1 MASGQAQLDRG
12 RVLPILPFCFFVFF
26 QKKKEKKRDAQEW
39 EVSDFRAGKLNL
51 GGAGTV
57 GQSRVLFILLFFF
70 QFFFFFSEKIKNTK
84 TIKKKDAQE
93 WEVSDFRAGKLNL
106 GGAGTVGQSRVPLHP
121 SLFHFVHFVFFK
133 IKKLKKKS
141 KKDRGLCRRIEQWS
155 WLSTSEEHNKYRAD
169 LFFSFLWRKQQQ
181 QRNNSSWWRRTKQLG
196 IKRLFE
202 LYLMKVDAVHVGH
215 RAWSKQKAQS
225 AGVYFYILFPSKQFW
240 RAQMDAGVNW
250 ADHRLNSQYHDI
262 LSIHG
267 RKQNR
272 KE

>member
-1 MASGQAQLDRG
+1 M
-12 RVLPILPFCFFVFF
+12 
-26 QKKKEKKRDAQEW
+26 QKDWTVELT
-39 EVSDFRAGKLNL
+39 VNL
-51 GGAGTV
+51 WRTQQV
-57 GQSRVLFILLFFF
+57 QSWP
-70 QFFFFFSEKIKNTK
+70 FFFF
-84 TIKKKDAQE
+84 
-93 WEVSDFRAGKLNL
+93 
-106 GGAGTVGQSRVPLHP
+106 
-121 SLFHFVHFVFFK
+121 
-133 IKKLKKKS
+133 
-141 KKDRGLCRRIEQWS
+141 
-155 WLSTSEEHNKYRAD
+155 
-169 LFFSFLWRKQQQ
+169 LFFLFFLWRKQQQQQQQ

-225 AGVYFYILFPSKQFW
+225 TGVYFCILFPSKQFW

-272 KE
+272 KRVKTKKQKIKNKKFEVSEKC